1 MQNQTDPF
9 MTKNLY
15 KHQNNFLVTILISFL
30 SLFLLSCANKTQ
42 EESVDEKLGFDQKNL
57 NEKIKVLLSDNGWIL
72 IENLSVES
80 LDSLKAF
87 YSARDYKS
95 FLINTLES
103 KSTIDSVI
111 LILGDAYQHGIDPE
125 RYNYN
130 RIKQIFES
138 SLKPE
143 LESNQRHKQL
153 AQSEI
158 LLLDAILKY
167 SSDMRNGI
175 VNPRELYSSTHF
187 LPVRDSLNKMF
198 LEPLNQVDMIR
209 YLKEI
214 QPKSKLYKNL
224 QSALLH
230 FKQMESIAWESIAV
244 TDKKIEIGQSSEK
257 IPSIYKKLIL
267 LELLDTTK
275 YKTKDPVVYDST
287 LAGSVKTFQKIN
299 GLVDDGVIG
308 KVTIERF
315 NITPRQYVEKI
326 KLNLE
331 RLRWFD
337 YSDTAKYIIVNIPD
351 FKVAA
356 VENQKR
362 LFEIKACTGRKIDW
376 QTVTMYGQLSYF
388 VVNPTWTVPKSI
400 IKEEIVSGLRRDSS
414 YLKKRNFRV
423 YKAGERVSLD
433 GLSASDL
440 ASSNKYT
447 MIQDPG
453 AGNALGKIKFMFN
466 NPFGIYLHD
475 TPTRAPFNY
484 VNRAVSHGCVRVE
497 KPMQL
502 AEYLLY
508 NNSKWN
514 LDFLKIEIGL
524 KVDDTTIK
532 NEYAKVRDS
541 LRKGNSYGVTTE
553 IKLQNKIPLFIDYYT
568 TWVDEDGLFNYR
580 DDVYDRDPI
589 LLENLKSVLS
599 N

>member
-1 MQNQTDPF
+1 MI
-9 MTKNLY
+9 KNIKY
-15 KHQNNFLVTILISFL
+15 HQNLLLVTIIFTLITFL
-30 SLFLLSCANKTQ
+30 FSSCSNKT
-42 EESVDEKLGFDQKNL
+42 EEKSLDEKLGFDQNKL
-57 NEKIKVLLSDNGWIL
+57 NDNIKMFLSDNNWMITD
-72 IENLSVES
+72 NLSVES
-80 LDSLKAF
+80 LDTLKSF
-87 YSARDYKS
+87 FRSRNYKS
-95 FLINTLES
+95 FLISTLES
-103 KSTIDSVI
+103 KSRIDSAI
-111 LILGDAYQHGIDPE
+111 SILGNSYQHGINPA
-125 RYNYN
+125 RYNY
-130 RIKQIFES
+130 RKMKEIFELS
-138 SLKPE
+138 FKPE
-143 LESNQRHKQL
+143 IDSNKRHKHI

-175 VNPRELYSSTHF
+175 VNPRELYPSTHF
-187 LPVRDSLNKMF
+187 LPVTDSLNKKY
-198 LEPLNQVDMIR
+198 LEPLSQTDLIR

-214 QPKSKLYKNL
+214 QPKSKLYKKL
-224 QSALLH
+224 QTALMS
-230 FKQMESIAWESIAV
+230 FMKMESLTWEPITV

-257 IPSIYKKLIL
+257 IPIIYNKLIML
-267 LELLDTTK
+267 GLLDTTK
-275 YKTKDPVVYDST
+275 YKAKNPVVYDSA
-287 LAGSVKTFQKIN
+287 LAGSVKNFQKSN
-299 GLVDDGVIG
+299 GLVADGVIG
-308 KVTIERF
+308 KETIERL
-315 NITPRQYVEKI
+315 NITPKQYVEKI

-337 YSDTAKYIIVNIPD
+337 YSDTAKFILVNIPD
-351 FKVAA
+351 FKVIA
-356 VENQKR
+356 VENQKN
-362 LFEIKACTGRKIDW
+362 LFEIKACTGRKNNW

-388 VVNPTWTVPKSI
+388 VLNPTWTVPRSI
-400 IKEEIVSGLRRDSS
+400 IKEEIISGLRRDSS

-423 YKAGERVSLD
+423 YKSGKRIGLD
-433 GLSASDL
+433 GLTAGDL
-440 ASSNKYT
+440 ASSNSYT

-502 AEYLLY
+502 AEYLLS

-514 LDFLKIEIGL
+514 LDFLKLEIGL
-524 KVDDTTIK
+524 QVDNPLVK

-568 TWVDEDGLFNYR
+568 TWVDEDELFNYR
-580 DDVYDRDPI
+580 DDVYGRDPI
-589 LLENLKSVLS
+589 LLENLKSALS